1 LSAAAGAALN
11 VIYPSADLALDV
23 EINLGS
29 GAIVDDFAAVEQQVE
44 RVDMSPFDVADGF
57 SGFFDGCFRSLCETS
72 GRSADYFNDL
82 LSQWFLL
89 LVQLGIVL
97 RRRELGRV
105 EAWTIEKTHPSQE
118 EARRFSLSS
127 QAVFFSLERCRRT
140 SLYLSGRS
148 EFNRGEQA
156 GAVIAGASAEH
167 AEDGV

>member
-72 GRSADYFNDL
+72 GRSADYFNEDSL
-82 LSQWFLL
+82 FLRSQ
-89 LVQLGIVL
+89 G
-97 RRRELGRV
+97 
-105 EAWTIEKTHPSQE
+105 S
-118 EARRFSLSS
+118 FSL
-127 QAVFFSLERCRRT
+127 SLERCRRT